1 MKNRTT
7 ISIIPGGCLQF
18 YDSTVDLSCEQL
30 ARFQNF
36 YLEEPFSG
44 SGGEPSRMML
54 LQGLGHVPY
63 RENEAL
69 VVGHIA
75 EFLREHASR

>member
-1 MKNRTT
+1 MRCPTLALHGELDEYGSAVQPEI
-7 ISIIPGGCLQF
+7 ISGL
-18 YDSTVDLSCEQL
+18 
-30 ARFQNF
+30 
-36 YLEEPFSG
+36 